1 MIPFR
6 RPPRALAVGRLRA
19 IPLDRLHRHQALG
32 GIAHNPAHTL
42 VTPFQIGLPFVLR
55 HPTKW
60 SFLPDDVET
69 LQLLDQQ
76 YPMEAAFAGPKKIAD
91 RMDGLDIRK
100 IADADP
106 AEFEELCATP
116 PAIHRYGRSMARRV
130 QALARVVIDEYDGDT
145 AAIWTR
151 DKPSAVEVFR
161 RLKALPGW
169 GDQKCKIFIALLG
182 KQLDVQPY
190 GWRKAAGD
198 YGKAGSFL
206 SVADVVDPGSLEKVR
221 NHKKQAKAAA
231 KAAKG

>member
-1 MIPFR
+1 VVWKDGGMALWMTTDEDANRLLASDPF
-6 RPPRALAVGRLRA
+6 ALVVGM
-19 IPLDRLHRHQALG
+19 
-32 GIAHNPAHTL
+32 T
-42 VTPFQIGLPFVLR
+42 
-55 HPTKW
+55 
-60 SFLPDDVET
+60 
-69 LQLLDQQ
+69 LDQQ

-91 RMDGLDIRK
+91 RMDGFDIRK

-145 AAIWTR
+145 TAIWTR
-151 DKPSAVEVFR
+151 DKPSAAEVFR

-182 KQLDVQPY
+182 KQLDVQPH

-198 YGKAGSFL
+198 YGRKNSHR
-206 SVADVVDPGSLEKVR
+206 SIADVTSPESLQEVR
-221 NHKKQAKAAA
+221 AFKKAHKAAA
-231 KAAKG
+231 KAASGP

>member
-1 MIPFR
+1 MALWMTTDEDANRLLASDPF
-6 RPPRALAVGRLRA
+6 ALVVGM
-19 IPLDRLHRHQALG
+19 
-32 GIAHNPAHTL
+32 T
-42 VTPFQIGLPFVLR
+42 
-55 HPTKW
+55 
-60 SFLPDDVET
+60 
-69 LQLLDQQ
+69 LDQQ

-91 RMDGLDIRK
+91 RMDGFDIRK

-130 QALARVVIDEYDGDT
+130 QALARVVIDDYDGDT

-151 DKPSAVEVFR
+151 DKPSAAEVFR

-198 YGKAGSFL
+198 YGRKNSHR
-206 SVADVVDPGSLEKVR
+206 SIADVTSPESLQEVR
-221 NHKKQAKAAA
+221 AFKKAHKAAA
-231 KAAKG
+231 KAASSS

>member
-1 MIPFR
+1 MALWMTTDEDANRLLASDPF
-6 RPPRALAVGRLRA
+6 ALVVGM
-19 IPLDRLHRHQALG
+19 
-32 GIAHNPAHTL
+32 T
-42 VTPFQIGLPFVLR
+42 
-55 HPTKW
+55 
-60 SFLPDDVET
+60 
-69 LQLLDQQ
+69 LDQQ

-91 RMDGLDIRK
+91 RMDGFDIRK

-130 QALARVVIDEYDGDT
+130 QALARVVIDDYDGDT

-151 DKPSAVEVFR
+151 DKPSAAEVFR

-190 GWRKAAGD
+190 GWRKTAGD
-198 YGKAGSFL
+198 YGQKDSHR
-206 SVADVVDPGSLEKVR
+206 SIADVTSPESLQEVR
-221 NHKKQAKAAA
+221 AFKKAHKAAA
-231 KAAKG
+231 KAASGS

>member
-1 MIPFR
+1 MALWLTTDEDANRLLASDPF
-6 RPPRALAVGRLRA
+6 ALVVGM
-19 IPLDRLHRHQALG
+19 
-32 GIAHNPAHTL
+32 T
-42 VTPFQIGLPFVLR
+42 
-55 HPTKW
+55 
-60 SFLPDDVET
+60 
-69 LQLLDQQ
+69 LDQQ

-91 RMDGLDIRK
+91 RMDGFDIGK
-100 IADADP
+100 IAEADT

-130 QALARVVIDEYDGDT
+130 QALARVIIDEYDGDT

-151 DKPSAVEVFR
+151 DKPSATEVFR

-198 YGKAGSFL
+198 YGRKNSHR
-206 SVADVVDPGSLEKVR
+206 SIADVTGPESLQDVR
-221 NHKKQAKAAA
+221 AFKKAHKAAA
-231 KAAKG
+231 KAASGS

>member
-1 MIPFR
+1 MALWMTTDEDANRLLASDPF
-6 RPPRALAVGRLRA
+6 ALVVGM
-19 IPLDRLHRHQALG
+19 
-32 GIAHNPAHTL
+32 T
-42 VTPFQIGLPFVLR
+42 
-55 HPTKW
+55 
-60 SFLPDDVET
+60 
-69 LQLLDQQ
+69 LDQQ

-91 RMDGLDIRK
+91 RMDGFDIRK

-151 DKPSAVEVFR
+151 DKPSAAEVFR

-198 YGKAGSFL
+198 YGRKNSHR
-206 SVADVVDPGSLEKVR
+206 SIADVTSPESLQEVR
-221 NHKKQAKAAA
+221 AFKKAHKAAA
-231 KAAKG
+231 KAAAGS

>member
-1 MIPFR
+1 MALWMTTDEDANRLLASDPF
-6 RPPRALAVGRLRA
+6 ALVVGM
-19 IPLDRLHRHQALG
+19 
-32 GIAHNPAHTL
+32 T
-42 VTPFQIGLPFVLR
+42 
-55 HPTKW
+55 
-60 SFLPDDVET
+60 
-69 LQLLDQQ
+69 LDQQ

-91 RMDGLDIRK
+91 RMDGFDIRK

-130 QALARVVIDEYDGDT
+130 QALARVVIDDYDGDT

-151 DKPSAVEVFR
+151 DKPSAAEVFR

-198 YGKAGSFL
+198 YGQKNSHR
-206 SVADVVDPGSLEKVR
+206 SIADVTSPESLQEVR
-221 NHKKQAKAAA
+221 AFKKAHKAAA
-231 KAAKG
+231 KAASSS